1 LRKSIP
7 EIQRYKSTDAL
18 REVKLRH
25 SQEEL
30 KDLVLKWWY
39 KDESVLDFEK
49 YREIAA
55 PTLDRSATTSPEQP
69 QSPERQTEL
78 EISTF
83 LQPILQA
90 QENHPSD
97 AYTSPLI
104 PPVQA
109 LDVLSLNE
117 TSEDR
122 PI

>member
-18 REVKLRH
+18 RDVKLKY

-30 KDLVLKWWY
+30 KDLVLKWWD
-39 KDESVLDFEK
+39 KDDSVLDFEK

-55 PTLDRSATTSPEQP
+55 TTNPEQP

-78 EISTF
+78 ETSTF

-90 QENHPSD
+90 QENRPSD
-97 AYTSPLI
+97 AYTSPFI